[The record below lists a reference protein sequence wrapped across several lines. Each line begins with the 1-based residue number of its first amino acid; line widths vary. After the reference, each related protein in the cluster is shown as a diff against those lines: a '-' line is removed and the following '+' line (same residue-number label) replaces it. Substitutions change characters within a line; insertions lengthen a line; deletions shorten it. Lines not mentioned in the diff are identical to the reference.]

1 MIVVVDEL
9 LKSNG
14 QVPVVDDLPC
24 GRDIVVDGVE
34 TISVKPGRDRAS
46 HVARW
51 RQAECDRCG
60 RPEQFVMALSE
71 IRAEREYARC
81 AMCVNRVLPDVHRRL
96 SNARLM
102 RSLAATT
109 IEF

>member
-1 MIVVVDEL
+1 
-9 LKSNG
+9 
-14 QVPVVDDLPC
+14 
-24 GRDIVVDGVE
+24 
-34 TISVKPGRDRAS
+34 
-46 HVARW
+46 
-51 RQAECDRCG
+51 
-60 RPEQFVMALSE
+60 MALSE